1 MKKGEK
7 PPTLPAESPVVRGGL
22 LLPVADEETLIDS
35 FKRYVALKDKLL
47 EESDYVWFAVYKM
60 GDKVDRKGFG
70 KRDEAERCVAELR
83 KKPGIEADLEKRV
96 KKSGCL
102 KLGKAFG
109 ISTEI
114 VAEKIDRE
122 KGYAEYT
129 VRATAPNGQYKD
141 KTGSCDRAERGKSS
155 APFDT
160 IMATANTRAEDRAL
174 MVLLGGETTAEE
186 FEDGAAPR
194 EEFKPIEIKGEP
206 LSHSIIK
213 ARGGDPN
220 WKPPTETKEPP
231 LPPPMTNEEAV
242 AAINK
247 KFSETPPAK
256 SVDLNQLRGQMFAAM
271 KEANVTPEQLKG
283 GIKNKFK
290 KDSSKDL
297 TEAELLEATRLLKE
311 WAKDKGNPLANEPK
325 K

>member
-1 MKKGEK
+1 VTKEKGK
-7 PPTLPAESPVVRGGL
+7 PTLPAAPAESPVVRGGL
-22 LLPVADEETLIDS
+22 LLPVADEETLIES

-47 EESDYVWFAVYKM
+47 EESDYVWFAVYTMSGKTER
-60 GDKVDRKGFG
+60 DGFS
-70 KRDEAERCVAELR
+70 KREEAERKVANLR
-83 KKPGIEADLEKRV
+83 AKNIPADLEKRV

-141 KTGSCDRAERGKSS
+141 KTGSCDRAEKGKAT

-160 IMATANTRAEDRAL
+160 IMATASTRAEDRAL

-186 FEDGAAPR
+186 FEDGAAPTTPPPPPD
-194 EEFKPIEIKGEP
+194 EKPKDAAG
-206 LSHSIIK
+206 
-213 ARGGDPN
+213 
-220 WKPPTETKEPP
+220 TKETP

-247 KFSETPPAK
+247 KFLDTPPAK
-256 SVDLNQLRGQMFAAM
+256 PVDLNQLRGQMFAAM

-290 KDSSKDL
+290 KESSKDL